1 MKNKILIS
9 VTGKSG
15 TGKSTFSKMLA
26 KFLNAE
32 IFELDKISH
41 LSLKD
46 DKIKEELLLVFG
58 NTIFDESGEIKR
70 KELGKLAFN
79 DGAKLKILNKL
90 SQDFMENHTQ
100 MLIENSAHKYI
111 ILEYALLSQMKFFS
125 ESDYKIL
132 MKSSDEI
139 RKNRVLIRDNISK
152 EYLESREKNLPS
164 YQEKD
169 FDEIIEN
176 NESFFENLELIA
188 KITSN
193 NIIEK
198 FE

>member
-32 IFELDKISH
+32 IFELDRISH

>member
-15 TGKSTFSKMLA
+15 KGKSTFSKMLA

-70 KELGKLAFN
+70 KELGKHAFN

>member
-32 IFELDKISH
+32 IFELDRISH

-58 NTIFDESGEIKR
+58 NKIFDESGEIIR
-70 KELGKLAFN
+70 KELGKHAFN

-152 EYLESREKNLPS
+152 EYLENREKNLPS

>member
-152 EYLESREKNLPS
+152 EYLENREKNLPS

>member
-70 KELGKLAFN
+70 KELGKHAFN

>member
-1 MKNKILIS
+1 
-9 VTGKSG
+9 
-15 TGKSTFSKMLA
+15 
-26 KFLNAE
+26 
-32 IFELDKISH
+32 
-41 LSLKD
+41 
-46 DKIKEELLLVFG
+46 
-58 NTIFDESGEIKR
+58 
-70 KELGKLAFN
+70 
-79 DGAKLKILNKL
+79 
-90 SQDFMENHTQ
+90 

>member
-9 VTGKSG
+9 VAGKSG

-32 IFELDKISH
+32 IFELDRISH